1 MSGCWV
7 LAKTAL
13 FEQEIKRSRFLCT
26 LWPIQSLAE
35 GQQII
40 RQQKQ
45 QHPQAAHVCSA
56 MLLPARATGQP
67 QAFSDD
73 GEPSGTAGK
82 PMLAVLQGSGLVGLC
97 ATVVRYYGGI
107 QLGTGGLVRAYS
119 DAVRQALTL
128 AEREFIPI
136 RQRASLSVPYAVFE
150 AIQRQWQHRWL
161 IDQQEFEQQV
171 RLIVRIAQSD
181 QQEFE
186 QQFMQTILRLKEP
199 QATLIWHNPSEQDS

>member
-7 LAKTAL
+7 LAKTASS
-13 FEQEIKRSRFLCT
+13 EQEIKRSRFLCT

-35 GQQII
+35 GQLII

-56 MLLPARATGQP
+56 MLLPAGATGQP

-82 PMLAVLQGSGLVGLC
+82 PMLAVLQGSGMVGLC

-119 DAVRQALTL
+119 DAVRQALTS
-128 AEREFIPI
+128 AQREFIPI
-136 RQRASLSVPYAVFE
+136 RHQATLSVPYAVFE
-150 AIQRQWQHRWL
+150 AIQRLWQHRWL
-161 IDQQEFEQQV
+161 IDQQEFDQQV
-171 RLIVRIAQSD
+171 RLTVRIAQSD

-199 QATLIWHNPSEQDS
+199 QATLMWHNPSEQDS

>member
-45 QHPQAAHVCSA
+45 HHPQAAHVCSA

-73 GEPSGTAGK
+73 GEPSVMMGSLQV
-82 PMLAVLQGSGLVGLC
+82 PLANLCWRCCKVLV
-97 ATVVRYYGGI
+97 
-107 QLGTGGLVRAYS
+107 
-119 DAVRQALTL
+119 
-128 AEREFIPI
+128 
-136 RQRASLSVPYAVFE
+136 
-150 AIQRQWQHRWL
+150 W
-161 IDQQEFEQQV
+161 
-171 RLIVRIAQSD
+171 
-181 QQEFE
+181 
-186 QQFMQTILRLKEP
+186 
-199 QATLIWHNPSEQDS
+199 

>member
-1 MSGCWV
+1 M
-7 LAKTAL
+7 AKTAL

-35 GQQII
+35 GQRII

-56 MLLPARATGQP
+56 MLLPAAATGQP

>member
-1 MSGCWV
+1 
-7 LAKTAL
+7 
-13 FEQEIKRSRFLCT
+13 
-26 LWPIQSLAE
+26 
-35 GQQII
+35 
-40 RQQKQ
+40 
-45 QHPQAAHVCSA
+45 
-56 MLLPARATGQP
+56 MLLPAAATGQP

>member
-1 MSGCWV
+1 MSGSWV
-7 LAKTAL
+7 LAKTVSS
-13 FEQEIKRSRFLCT
+13 EQEIKRSRFICT

-56 MLLPARATGQP
+56 MLLPAGPTGQP

-82 PMLAVLQGSGLVGLC
+82 PMLAVLQGSGMVGLC
-97 ATVVRYYGGI
+97 AAVVRYYGGI

-119 DAVRQALTL
+119 DAVRQTLTL
-128 AEREFIPI
+128 AQREFIPV
-136 RQRASLSVPYAVFE
+136 RHQASLLMPYAVFE
-150 AIQRQWQHRWL
+150 AMQRLWQNHWL
-161 IDQQEFEQQV
+161 IDQQEFGQQV
-171 RLIVRIAQSD
+171 HLTVRIAQSD

-186 QQFMQTILRLKEP
+186 QQFMQTIVRLKEP
-199 QATLIWHNPSEQDS
+199 QATLVWHQPPEQDT

>member
-35 GQQII
+35 GQRII

-56 MLLPARATGQP
+56 MLLTARATGQP